1 MSKHGS
7 NNLMVSISCVAYNHE
22 KYIHKAIESFL
33 MQRTNFAYEVLIHD
47 DASTDHTASII
58 REYEKKYPDIIKP
71 VYQSENQWSKGVRVD
86 FEFNYKRA
94 RGKYVA
100 ICDGDDYW
108 TDPYKLQKQ
117 VDFLEKNDE
126 FSICFHSIQTIDE
139 KGNKVN
145 IDKSKKEVKR
155 VTGLSDIIKGNY
167 ISAVSVLFRNGLIS
181 DDDFYTLS
189 DGLYF
194 DDWIYHILNAE
205 KGLIYFFNEP
215 MAAYRLT
222 KAGLSRSTDK
232 IRRIEDKLKFYSRLK
247 NHFDDEQ
254 IVRICEKAMSKLE
267 VDLFIDYAEG
277 MGFRYAKEALPD
289 ISRADLIL
297 SSNFRQLIKLF
308 LLRFFANKYG
318 QIKATYKRLKVFDK

>member
-1 MSKHGS
+1 MSKYGS
-7 NNLMVSISCVAYNHE
+7 NNLMVSISCLAYNHE
-22 KYIHKAIESFL
+22 KYIHEAIESFL
-33 MQRTNFAYEVLIHD
+33 MQRTNFAYEVLIYD

-139 KGNKVN
+139 NGNKVS
-145 IDKSKKEVKR
+145 IDKPKKKVKR
-155 VTGLSDIIKGNY
+155 VTGLSDIIKNDY
-167 ISAVSVLFRNGLIS
+167 IAAVSVLFRNGLIS
-181 DDDFYTLS
+181 DTDFYTLS
-189 DGLYF
+189 EDLYF

-205 KGLIYFFNEP
+205 KGFIYFFDEP

-222 KAGLSRSTDK
+222 RAGLSRSTDK
-232 IRRIEDKLKFYSRLK
+232 IRKIEDKLKFYGRLK
-247 NHFDDEQ
+247 NRFDDEE

-267 VDLFIDYAEG
+267 VDRFIEYAER
-277 MGFRYAKEALPD
+277 MGFRNAKEALPD
-289 ISRADLIL
+289 MSQVDLIL

>member
-1 MSKHGS
+1 
-7 NNLMVSISCVAYNHE
+7 
-22 KYIHKAIESFL
+22 

-139 KGNKVN
+139 NGNKVS
-145 IDKSKKEVKR
+145 IDKPKKRVKR
-155 VTGLSDIIKGNY
+155 VTGLSDIIKNDY
-167 ISAVSVLFRNGLIS
+167 IAAVSVLFRNGLIS
-181 DDDFYTLS
+181 DTDFYTLS
-189 DGLYF
+189 EDLYF

-205 KGLIYFFNEP
+205 KGLIYFFDEP

-222 KAGLSRSTDK
+222 RAGLSRSTDK
-232 IRRIEDKLKFYSRLK
+232 IRRIEDKLKFYGRLK
-247 NHFDDEQ
+247 NRFDDEE

-267 VDLFIDYAEG
+267 VDRFIEYAER
-277 MGFRYAKEALPD
+277 MGFRNAKKALPD
-289 ISRADLIL
+289 ISRVDLIL
-297 SSNFRQLIKLF
+297 SSNFRQLIKIF
-308 LLRFFANKYG
+308 LLQFFPNRYS
-318 QIKATYKRLKVFDK
+318 QIKATYKKLKGVNK